1 MPTTN
6 PPPEAWPAGQAAEWQ
21 RQEDGLEPGYHLIA
35 CAAAC
40 QPEPDLPADWAARL
54 ARQVPPRRRP
64 AAWVEWALAATALP
78 LLAGSA
84 ALAQWF
90 APASADSL
98 QTLLDAA
105 SAHAGPGTLVL
116 LAALAVTAAVPSHR
130 LPTP

>member
-1 MPTTN
+1 MPPTT

-21 RQEDGLEPGYHLIA
+21 RQEDGLEPGYRLIA
-35 CAAAC
+35 RAAAW

-64 AAWVEWALAATALP
+64 VAWVEWALAATAVP

-90 APASADSL
+90 APASAASL
-98 QTLLDAA
+98 QPLLDAA
-105 SAHAGPGTLVL
+105 SAHAGLGTLVL
-116 LAALAVTAAVPSHR
+116 LAALALTAAVPLHR
-130 LPTP
+130 PPAP